1 MIMFFYRGINFA
13 VVYRYYINII
23 SYTVNKIERCPIL
36 SESFTICNIVCL
48 GLGICME
55 ITHISNFIPTKYV
68 GMMSE

>member
-1 MIMFFYRGINFA
+1 MLKHKLNDYVIVELIA
-13 VVYRYYINII
+13 VVYRYYINKI

-55 ITHISNFIPTKYV
+55 ITHISNFILAN
-68 GMMSE
+68 MSE